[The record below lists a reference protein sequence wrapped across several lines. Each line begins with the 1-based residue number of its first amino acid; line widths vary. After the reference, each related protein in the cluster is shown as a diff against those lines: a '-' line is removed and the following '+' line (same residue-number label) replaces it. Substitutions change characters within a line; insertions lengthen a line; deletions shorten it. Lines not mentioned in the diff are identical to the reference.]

1 MTIELIGLLEKSIKE
16 YCKLNN
22 IDNIDNFSKKCLQL
36 GFNITKF
43 GTDPKDNINRENLGI
58 IDDAPKIEEEKKIRK
73 PRVSKKKAEENNQI
87 VEKDN
92 GSDKD
97 IINPTTIEAVETT
110 IEVKKPTIRK
120 IKITKK
126 S

>member
-22 IDNIDNFSKKCLQL
+22 IDDIDNFSKKCLQL

-43 GTDPKDNINRENLGI
+43 GVDPKDNINRENLGI

-73 PRVSKKKAEENNQI
+73 PRVSKKKIEESDQSIEENNNKDVINSSI
-87 VEKDN
+87 VEN
-92 GSDKD
+92 VES
-97 IINPTTIEAVETT
+97 TIGT
-110 IEVKKPTIRK
+110 KKPTIRK

-126 S
+126 L

>member
-22 IDNIDNFSKKCLQL
+22 IDDINNFSKRCLQL

-43 GTDPKDNINRENLGI
+43 GIDPKDNINRENLGI
-58 IDDAPKIEEEKKIRK
+58 IDDAPKIEEEKKTRK
-73 PRVSKKKAEENNQI
+73 LRVSKKKIEENDQSIKKDNNKDVVNSSI
-87 VEKDN
+87 VEN
-92 GSDKD
+92 
-97 IINPTTIEAVETT
+97 VEST

-126 S
+126 L

>member
-22 IDNIDNFSKKCLQL
+22 IDDINNFSKRCLQL

-43 GTDPKDNINRENLGI
+43 GIDPKDNINRENLGI
-58 IDDAPKIEEEKKIRK
+58 IDDAPKIEEEKKTRK
-73 PRVSKKKAEENNQI
+73 LRVSKKKIEENDQSIEKGNNKDVVNSSI
-87 VEKDN
+87 VEN
-92 GSDKD
+92 
-97 IINPTTIEAVETT
+97 VEST

-126 S
+126 L

>member
-1 MTIELIGLLEKSIKE
+1 MTIELIGFLEKSIKE

-22 IDNIDNFSKKCLQL
+22 IEDIDNFCKRCLQL

-58 IDDAPKIEEEKKIRK
+58 IDGAPKIEEEKKTRK
-73 PRVSKKKAEENNQI
+73 PRVSKKKVKENNQF

-92 GSDKD
+92 NNDKD
-97 IINPTTIEAVETT
+97 IINPTTIETIETT

>member
-22 IDNIDNFSKKCLQL
+22 IDDVVNFSKRCLQL

-43 GTDPKDNINRENLGI
+43 GINPKDNINRENLGI
-58 IDDAPKIEEEKKIRK
+58 IDDAPKIEEEKRTRK
-73 PRVSKKKAEENNQI
+73 PRVSKKKIEENNQFIEENNNKDVINSSI
-87 VEKDN
+87 VEN
-92 GSDKD
+92 VES
-97 IINPTTIEAVETT
+97 TIET
-110 IEVKKPTIRK
+110 KNPTIRK

-126 S
+126 L

>member
-22 IDNIDNFSKKCLQL
+22 IDDIDNFSKRCLQL

-43 GTDPKDNINRENLGI
+43 GIDPKDNINRENLGI
-58 IDDAPKIEEEKKIRK
+58 IDDAPKIEEEKKTRK
-73 PRVSKKKAEENNQI
+73 PRVSKKKIEENDQSIEKDKNSNKDVINTSI
-87 VEKDN
+87 VEN
-92 GSDKD
+92 
-97 IINPTTIEAVETT
+97 VETT
-110 IEVKKPTIRK
+110 IEGKKPTIRK

-126 S
+126 L

>member
-22 IDNIDNFSKKCLQL
+22 IDDIDNFSKRCLQL

-43 GTDPKDNINRENLGI
+43 GIDPKDNINRENLGI
-58 IDDAPKIEEEKKIRK
+58 IDDAPKIEEEKKTRK
-73 PRVSKKKAEENNQI
+73 LRVSKKKIEENDQSIEKGNNKDVVNSSI
-87 VEKDN
+87 VEN
-92 GSDKD
+92 
-97 IINPTTIEAVETT
+97 VEST
-110 IEVKKPTIRK
+110 IEVKKPAIRK

-126 S
+126 L

>member
-1 MTIELIGLLEKSIKE
+1 MNIELIGFLEKSIKE
-16 YCKLNN
+16 YCKLNKIN
-22 IDNIDNFSKKCLQL
+22 DIDNFCKRCLQL

-58 IDDAPKIEEEKKIRK
+58 IDDVPKIEEEKKTRK
-73 PRVSKKKAEENNQI
+73 PRVSKKKVEESNRFA
-87 VEKDN
+87 EKDN
-92 GSDKD
+92 NNDKD
-97 IINPTTIEAVETT
+97 IINPTTIETIETT